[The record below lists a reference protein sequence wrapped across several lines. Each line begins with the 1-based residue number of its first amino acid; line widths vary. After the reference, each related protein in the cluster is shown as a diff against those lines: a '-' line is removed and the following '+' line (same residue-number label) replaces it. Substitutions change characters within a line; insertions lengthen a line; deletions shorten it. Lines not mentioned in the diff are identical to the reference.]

1 MFGTMPWS
9 FRSSPDENARPEPVS
24 TTTQVSFSSASAVER
39 VVQLRHQLDRH
50 GVEPVGP
57 VHPHHRDVRAGVLHE
72 HERRLVGHGP
82 GP

>member
-9 FRSSPDENARPEPVS
+9 FRSRPEQKARPEPVS
-24 TTTQVSFSSASAVER
+24 TTTQVSFSSAIAVER
-39 VVQLRHQLDRH
+39 VVELDDQLDRH

-57 VHPHHRDVRAGVLHE
+57 VHPHHRHVRARVLHE
-72 HERRLVGHGP
+72 DEGRLVGHGP